1 MGSPWRTHGEFIWP
15 KPHGKL
21 MDFSHEI
28 FMGYFFEGLAGEGA
42 SNESGVVEIGDFRFI
57 RSLSSEHFAY
67 MATRQLSGDN
77 CQ

>member
-28 FMGYFFEGLAGEGA
+28 FMGY
-42 SNESGVVEIGDFRFI
+42 SVRVVTGTVN
-57 RSLSSEHFAY
+57 S
-67 MATRQLSGDN
+67 RQTAKN
-77 CQ
+77 NTV